1 MSIPNSG
8 TVLNTGDV
16 QKVLF
21 KRPSFVDFCSEKWS
35 VRLTIYKPNLS

>member
-21 KRPSFVDFCSEKWS
+21 KRPSLSIFVLKNGLFG
-35 VRLTIYKPNLS
+35 